1 MFRDCLVFN
10 CGTALTNPALFL
22 QGVVL
27 ARRKP
32 MLMFCLPLILL
43 EAIFLH
49 PKREGAV
56 RENEERLAAEKA
68 EP

>member
-1 MFRDCLVFN
+1 
-10 CGTALTNPALFL
+10 
-22 QGVVL
+22 
-27 ARRKP
+27 

-49 PKREGAV
+49 PKREDAV
-56 RENEERLAAEKA
+56 RENEEGVAAEKA